1 MLVWDA
7 RRKSLLSKN
16 KKRERLS
23 LNLFA
28 SWWSL
33 DGKKDNIRKVVHFII
48 QVFMIFPC
56 SFSCLHIFSVLSA
69 LEVHGESAFE
79 GAGYRK
85 QFWTTLLD
93 GTPPEFLFAFCL
105 ICKWWNCSHLWWS
118 KIRLFKYILFS
129 VLCFFVLLFYLCSF
143 VLTHLFLSFST
154 LCFLPLFF
162 MLFFNLTLQQ
172 SKSYSILCT
181 LGIYVWSLCH
191 VFFILCEWIDG
202 NEKRVI

>member
-1 MLVWDA
+1 MPG
-7 RRKSLLSKN
+7 
-16 KKRERLS
+16 E
-23 LNLFA
+23 NLF
-28 SWWSL
+28 SL
-33 DGKKDNIRKVVHFII
+33 KIKKERDSAWIFLHPDEVWMVRKITYAKWFISII

-129 VLCFFVLLFYLCSF
+129 VLWFFVLLFYLCSF